1 MQEAAFTATYSE
13 WKVVKT
19 RAVVQV
25 VFEVPVENSDAA
37 YQVLGGMPISGRERW
52 FAIAALDKDAAASA
66 IAALNKDAAATYAA
80 TRIGAGA
87 KTPGRRRRSN
97 PYAREIAMAC
107 NDSDF
112 LKFLCATYD
121 PVVGTYWGS
130 AAERAANIVRKELG
144 VKSRADVLPG
154 TNAANAWRKMYDR
167 FFEWLDERV
176 KAGLSNNAK
185 AGLSNNEVPSTNEG

>member
-19 RAVVQV
+19 RAVVQI
-25 VFEVPVENSDAA
+25 VFEVPTEGSDVA
-37 YQVLGGMPISGRERW
+37 YQVLGGMPISSKERW
-52 FAIAALDKDAAASA
+52 FAIAALDKEAAAGA
-66 IAALNKDAAATYAA
+66 IAELNKDAAATYAA
-80 TRIGAGA
+80 TRVGAGVE
-87 KTPGRRRRSN
+87 TPGRRRSS

-112 LKFLCATYD
+112 LKFLDATYD
-121 PVVGTYWGS
+121 PAVGTYWGS

-176 KAGLSNNAK
+176 KAGLSNKAK

>member
-97 PYAREIAMAC
+97 PHAREISIAC
-107 NDSDF
+107 NDWDF
-112 LKFLCATYD
+112 QEFLGASN
-121 PVVGTYWGS
+121 VEEAV
-130 AAERAANIVRKELG
+130 EIVRKEIG
-144 VKSRADVLPG
+144 VKSRTDVFPG

-167 FFEWLDERV
+167 FFEWLDERT
-176 KAGLSNNAK
+176 K

>member
-19 RAVVQV
+19 RAVVQI
-25 VFEVPVENSDAA
+25 VFEVPTEGSDVA
-37 YQVLGGMPISGRERW
+37 YQVLGGMPISSKERW
-52 FAIAALDKDAAASA
+52 FAIAALDKDAAA
-66 IAALNKDAAATYAA
+66 TYAA
-80 TRIGAGA
+80 TRVGAGVE
-87 KTPGRRRRSN
+87 TPGRRRSS

-112 LKFLCATYD
+112 LKFLDATYD
-121 PVVGTYWGS
+121 PAVGTYWGS